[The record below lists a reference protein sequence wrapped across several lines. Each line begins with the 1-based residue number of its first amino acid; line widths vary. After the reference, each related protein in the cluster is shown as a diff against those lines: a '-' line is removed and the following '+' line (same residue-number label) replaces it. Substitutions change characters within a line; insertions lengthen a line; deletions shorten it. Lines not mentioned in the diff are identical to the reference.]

1 MDGDGPV
8 WYPERKSAEERDTM
22 AENIRRKIPVLVLA
36 AVVLFTAW
44 MLWPR
49 SLAGR

>member
-1 MDGDGPV
+1 
-8 WYPERKSAEERDTM
+8 M

-49 SLAGR
+49 SLAGAFDARGGLSV